1 MIPRRSAL
9 FLPILCAAGCL
20 VGPAYR
26 RPSAPVP
33 PAYQEP
39 SPAGAAGAVTWKA
52 AQPADAARRAPWW
65 EVFRDSDLN
74 ALLEKV
80 NVSNQTVA
88 LAEAQYR
95 SARAA
100 VVGIRSELFPTVGVV
115 GQAAPSSGLTT
126 RSPGPGQAAPSAA
139 SYEIAVDLGWEID
152 LFGRIRRG
160 VEAGVA
166 GALATAAD
174 LESVRLAMQ
183 AEAAVD
189 YFLLRGQDAAIQLL
203 QKTAAGYQSE
213 LGLTENRYRQGV
225 ASGIDVSQAKT
236 QLEST
241 LAQVADLEITR
252 AQLDHALAVLSGR
265 APQEFTVAA
274 GDLGAALPEIPAGL
288 PSELLERRPDIAAA
302 ERRVAAAN
310 AQIGVAVA
318 GFFPTLNLTGL
329 AGYESSALAGLFT
342 LPNRIWS
349 LGASLADTIF
359 GAGKHRAAYEQA
371 RAAYDGSVAQYRETV
386 LEAMEQVEDNLAAL
400 RLLGEEARHQ
410 AVAVTEAERTVT
422 LAKNRY
428 LNGISSY
435 FEVVTAQNTA
445 LSNERVAVGLLAR
458 QLTASVNLIK
468 ALGGGWRSSDQA
480 ASAASPATAVS
491 AVRK

>member
-1 MIPRRSAL
+1 
-9 FLPILCAAGCL
+9 
-20 VGPAYR
+20 
-26 RPSAPVP
+26 
-33 PAYQEP
+33 
-39 SPAGAAGAVTWKA
+39 
-52 AQPADAARRAPWW
+52 
-65 EVFRDSDLN
+65 
-74 ALLEKV
+74 LLEKV

-100 VVGIRSELFPTVGVV
+100 VVGIRSALFPTVGV
-115 GQAAPSSGLTT
+115 GAQAAPSSGLST

-139 SYEIAVDLGWEID
+139 SYEIAIDLGWEID

-183 AEAAVD
+183 AEAAAD

-203 QKTAAGYQSE
+203 QKTATGYQSE

-241 LAQVADLEITR
+241 LAQVADLQITR

-274 GDLGAALPEIPAGL
+274 GELGAALPEIPAGL

-310 AQIGVAVA
+310 AQIGVAAA
-318 GFFPTLNLTGL
+318 GFFPTLSLTGL

-359 GAGKHRAAYEQA
+359 GAGKHRSAYEQA

-468 ALGGGWRSSDQA
+468 ALGGGWRSSDLMA
-480 ASAASPATAVS
+480 PGASTAG
-491 AVRK
+491 K